1 MVESVEWDGLFWSG
15 FYYLVSLVV
24 FVVFGYDLFGS
35 QLCQQCF
42 VDVVWFDQYYFVLI
56 WIVDGCF
63 YVFLDVYCW
72 ILWWLCLMIFEWG
85 IG

>member
-35 QLCQQCF
+35 
-42 VDVVWFDQYYFVLI
+42 
-56 WIVDGCF
+56 
-63 YVFLDVYCW
+63 
-72 ILWWLCLMIFEWG
+72 
-85 IG
+85 